1 MLVMPHH
8 HPLAAKRDITLAG
21 LDGEALIVPPPD
33 RPHRVMLDRM
43 LMHAGVTWRVAVEAN
58 GWELMLH
65 FARLGVG
72 LAIVNSCCRVPPGL
86 IARPLPELPGVR
98 YQVMC
103 RAGSQP
109 HAGVEALRALLL
121 ANANRWR
128 DGDQDA

>member
-8 HPLAAKRDITLAG
+8 HRLAGKLDVTLAD

-43 LMHAGVTWRVAVEAN
+43 LMHAGVTRRVAVEAN

-65 FARLGVG
+65 FARMGMG
-72 LAIVNSCCRVPPGL
+72 LAIVNSCCHVPPGL
-86 IARPLPELPGVR
+86 IARSLPEVPGVR
-98 YQVMC
+98 YKIVR

-109 HAGVEALRALLL
+109 HASAETLRKLLL
-121 ANANRWR
+121 ANADCWR
-128 DGDQDA
+128 TGVAHA